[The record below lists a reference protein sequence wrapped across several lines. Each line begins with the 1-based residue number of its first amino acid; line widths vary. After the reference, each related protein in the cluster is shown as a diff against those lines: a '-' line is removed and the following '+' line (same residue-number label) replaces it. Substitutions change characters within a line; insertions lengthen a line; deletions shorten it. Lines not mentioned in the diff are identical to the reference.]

1 MTQKFGQHS
10 RKAVAS
16 GKVELPPELAYLQR
30 IKYTRI
36 AERIVDRK
44 RIWCV
49 EVKGSWLKDLVTVK
63 RRLVQAQRKML
74 SVMKENERVANEALA
89 QANEMEKLQRVN
101 AQLMKNIDE
110 DRYPDRFVR
119 SPKNYHIAAEERAFT
134 PTSSRPLQGGSAGLE
149 KK

>member
-1 MTQKFGQHS
+1 MTQQFGQHS

-30 IKYTRI
+30 FKYTRI

-49 EVKGSWLKDLVTVK
+49 EVKGSWLNDLVTVK
-63 RRLVQAQRKML
+63 RRLVKAQRKML
-74 SVMKENERVANEALA
+74 RVMTESERVANDALA
-89 QANEMEKLQRVN
+89 RAKETEKLQRVN
-101 AQLMKNIDE
+101 VQLMKNIDE